1 MAGILG
7 LVSSSSTTALADA
20 LATITGAPRQSAIFC
35 DIDGT
40 LAPIVRNAEDARV
53 SPETARL
60 LGVLAR
66 RYACVACISGR
77 PAGEAKRLVGVGSIV
92 YVGMHGAERFDPGE
106 PRARL
111 SPEIAA
117 WREPVQSFANS
128 ALDGSRLL
136 RIRVE
141 DKGPIVAFHWRGVP
155 DEPAARRRLDEVAEA
170 AQAEGL
176 RVHWARKVLEI
187 RPPVDID
194 KGLALRELV
203 TGSGVR
209 NALFGGDDATDLD
222 AFDALEQLER
232 EGLIDSGLK
241 IGVRSEEGPRAIV
254 ERADV
259 VVGGVAGFAELLAL
273 LA

>member
-7 LVSSSSTTALADA
+7 RVSAGSTTALADA
-20 LATITGAPRQSAIFC
+20 LATFTDAPERSAIFC

-53 SPETARL
+53 APETARL

-77 PAGEAKRLVGVGSIV
+77 PAAEAKRLVGVGSIA

-111 SPEIAA
+111 SAEVAA
-117 WREPVQSFANS
+117 WREPVQAFARS
-128 ALDGSRLL
+128 ALEGSRLL

-187 RPPVDID
+187 RPPVDIN

-203 TGSGVR
+203 AGSGVR
-209 NALFGGDDATDLD
+209 HALFSGDDATDLD
-222 AFDALEQLER
+222 AFDAIEQLAR

-254 ERADV
+254 EQADFAV
-259 VVGGVAGFAELLAL
+259 SGVPGFVELLAL